1 MPTQP
6 HMVEALLRSQ
16 LMAHMTDDERRDL
29 ALRFE
34 VRPFSAGQTLIAD
47 GSEGRKLLEILAGT
61 AEVRVRDGEH
71 GYRVAQLGPGS
82 ISGEAAFYAGTA
94 RGAERAGTSSILDGL
109 AAKSL
114 WEGLIDVAEDL
125 VFDSPLRP
133 PLDILLELTPRLVR
147 VRPVKPRQDPR
158 AHLREKARGL
168 WVRSNHLIDGQGP
181 LD

>member
-47 GSEGRKLLEILAGT
+47 GSEGRKLLEILAAT

-94 RGAERAGTSSILDGL
+94 RGADVIGTSEGIVAVLSRTAYLSLIQQNRAAAEALDKTVLEHLSQRVIETNARLGALLTAKQDGGL
-109 AAKSL
+109 KGALQTMLGIK
-114 WEGLIDVAEDL
+114 
-125 VFDSPLRP
+125 DS
-133 PLDILLELTPRLVR
+133 V
-147 VRPVKPRQDPR
+147 PVVD
-158 AHLREKARGL
+158 HG
-168 WVRSNHLIDGQGP
+168 
-181 LD
+181 